1 MPVLRKSSSL
11 MLTLASAS
19 MLLLAAGACSDRQ
32 SPTGVQAPAARS
44 ANVIGSDIAYG
55 ALDYK
60 LTSFDVSTLTLSAT
74 TNLYPGDP
82 YNPGD
87 PYIPTDPYRTFAASF
102 TTGTRF
108 SLARLDSYSPG
119 DPYCPTLA
127 ANYNAL
133 LAVATSDGALFY
145 SLIGQMAASHCN
157 ARVLV
162 DLQSATIRSFQPV
175 P

>member
-1 MPVLRKSSSL
+1 MRVERKSSSL
-11 MLTLASAS
+11 MLPLVS
-19 MLLLAAGACSDRQ
+19 LLVLLVAAGGCSDRP

-44 ANVIGSDIAYG
+44 ASVIGSDIAYG

-60 LTSFDVSTLTLSAT
+60 LTSFDVSTLTLRAT

-108 SLARLDSYSPG
+108 SLARLDLYVPS

-127 ANYNAL
+127 ANYNAS
-133 LAVATSDGALFY
+133 LAVATSDGGLFY

-162 DLQSATIRSFQPV
+162 DLQGATIRAFQPV

>member
-1 MPVLRKSSSL
+1 MRVERKSSSL
-11 MLTLASAS
+11 MLPLVS
-19 MLLLAAGACSDRQ
+19 LLVLLVAAGGCSDRP

-44 ANVIGSDIAYG
+44 ASVIGSDIAYG

-60 LTSFDVSTLTLSAT
+60 LTSFDVSTLTLRAT

-82 YNPGD
+82 YNPDD

-119 DPYCPTLA
+119 DPYCPILA
-127 ANYNAL
+127 ANYNAS
-133 LAVATSDGALFY
+133 LAVATSDGGLFY

-162 DLQSATIRSFQPV
+162 DLQGATIRAFQPV